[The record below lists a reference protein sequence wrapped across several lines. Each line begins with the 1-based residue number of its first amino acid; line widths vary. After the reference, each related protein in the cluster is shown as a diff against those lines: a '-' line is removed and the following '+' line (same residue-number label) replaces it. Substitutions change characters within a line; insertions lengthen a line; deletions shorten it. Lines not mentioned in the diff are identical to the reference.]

1 MNYNKNSKEIK
12 STSINDRLFHFF
24 FSLFSFVNF
33 KSKFQIIPTSK
44 KENFPLDGLT
54 QRIFSFRKQICTF
67 TFLFNFFKTF
77 AFITV
82 FAITTNENIFSNL
95 TPINSTQSFSIYNKI
110 ITVPPSWLV
119 KLFKHVIMSNTT
131 HALTKLY
138 FFT

>member
-24 FSLFSFVNF
+24 FHYLALWISSLNF
-33 KSKFQIIPTSK
+33 KSYPQVK

-54 QRIFSFRKQICTF
+54 QRIFSFRKQIRTF

-77 AFITV
+77 AFITI
-82 FAITTNENIFSNL
+82 FAITTNENIFSNI
-95 TPINSTQSFSIYNKI
+95 TPINSTQNKI